1 MKPDCLLAK
10 VLLGKYCKATNFMA
24 VQASSSCSHGRRSV
38 LCGRD
43 LLLEKTGKV
52 IGNGADTRI
61 WEEPWLS
68 TSELA
73 QPMGPPELATKNLT
87 VADLIDQPSGTWNRE
102 LVSHIFPIE
111 APSILCLR
119 PSTSGALDKH
129 CWLPTKD
136 GEYSTRTG
144 YFTALEMK
152 ITSNLP
158 HTTQTNVDWRKDIW
172 TVPLPPKLRV
182 FLWKITKGALP
193 LGENLETRG
202 LTENLTCTHCGM
214 KETASHLFLHCQFAV
229 DIWSAAPISNLAVI
243 TTALD
248 FEEALKLGTKL
259 TNLPPTGLHMGPLFP
274 WIVWNIWI
282 TRNLKIFE
290 NRVFKP
296 AETLSKAIADARE
309 WQEAQPGRQTGP
321 KPHLQAST
329 LPLPRTDAL
338 IINTDASW
346 KKELFSAGLAWV
358 FSTPSGHVLH
368 QQGLFED
375 CVNSAQMAEALAIR
389 EALRQAKAQGF
400 NNVILKS
407 DAQTLVRAINNR
419 ESIKDLF
426 GILHDILKLAC
437 DLDVI
442 SFHYVPRS
450 DNRAADELA
459 KSALLNYS
467 TYPL

>member
-1 MKPDCLLAK
+1 
-10 VLLGKYCKATNFMA
+10 
-24 VQASSSCSHGRRSV
+24 
-38 LCGRD
+38 
-43 LLLEKTGKV
+43 
-52 IGNGADTRI
+52 
-61 WEEPWLS
+61 
-68 TSELA
+68 
-73 QPMGPPELATKNLT
+73 
-87 VADLIDQPSGTWNRE
+87 
-102 LVSHIFPIE
+102 
-111 APSILCLR
+111 
-119 PSTSGALDKH
+119 
-129 CWLPTKD
+129 
-136 GEYSTRTG
+136 
-144 YFTALEMK
+144 
-152 ITSNLP
+152 
-158 HTTQTNVDWRKDIW
+158 
-172 TVPLPPKLRV
+172 
-182 FLWKITKGALP
+182 
-193 LGENLETRG
+193 
-202 LTENLTCTHCGM
+202 M

-426 GILHDILKLAC
+426 GILHDILKLAVT
-437 DLDVI
+437 LM
-442 SFHYVPRS
+442 
-450 DNRAADELA
+450 
-459 KSALLNYS
+459 
-467 TYPL
+467 